1 MRKNIKK
8 RSPLLAILTLLP
20 FQDFF
25 SREISCSLVSF
36 SYLFVF
42 FLYFFFYCLHMF
54 AFINLPV
61 FFPPL
66 QISCYPTHI
75 TTLLCTFLV
84 IPFSYIPLFLFSF
97 LLLIVSLLPPIF
109 LQSHPPTLL
118 HSSNLPFFPIYHFL
132 L

>member
-8 RSPLLAILTLLP
+8 QSLLFAILTLLP
-20 FQDFF
+20 FQDFS

-36 SYLFVF
+36 SYLFIF
-42 FLYFFFYCLHMF
+42 FLHFFFYHLHIL

-66 QISCYPTHI
+66 QISCHFTRI
-75 TTLLCTFLV
+75 TTLLCTFLA
-84 IPFSYIPLFLFSF
+84 IPFSYIFLFLFSF
-97 LLLIVSLLPPIF
+97 LLLVVSLLPPIF
-109 LQSHPPTLL
+109 LQSHLPILL
-118 HSSNLPFFPIYHFL
+118 HSSNLPSFLMYHFL